1 MNPNQ
6 ILTVVLWVAA
16 IGILVLFVMRRKK
29 RKSQG

>member
-6 ILTVVLWVAA
+6 ILTAVLWVAA